1 MKKISKVL
9 LVAISLFLV
18 VGCGNMMNTPTKKVE
33 EFLSKYQTLDK
44 DVIDQLDDVI
54 DESESFTEEQR
65 EKYHDLMKN
74 QYKNLSYKI
83 KDETED
89 GDTATVV
96 VEIEVLDYGKAISD
110 AEAYLASNREEF
122 LSNNTD
128 STDNTNTD
136 NTDTNTN
143 TNDNDSIID
152 NAIDKV
158 KFLTYKIKQMADTKD
173 KVTYTINFNLTKEDG
188 KWKLNDISDIDRL
201 KLHGLYY

>member
-96 VEIEVLDYGKAISD
+96 AEIEVLDYGKAISD

-122 LSNNTD
+122 LSD

-173 KVTYTINFNLTKEDG
+173 KVTYTINFNLTKENG